1 MHARVKV
8 VALALG
14 AALSLSACSMAASIT
29 TSNPYDPS
37 DGIGITLGDV
47 STANLLLVSSGA
59 GEPAVLVG
67 TLYNE
72 GNEPTRVTVAVGGD
86 STEIVVAPHTLVTL
100 GMGDGERKLITTSP
114 VAAGGIAEVSIQ
126 VEGVA
131 PVSSPL
137 PVLDGTLEEYQPVLE
152 ALAASDA

>member
-8 VALALG
+8 AALALG
-14 AALSLSACSMAASIT
+14 AALSLSACSLAASIT
-29 TSNPYDPS
+29 TSNAYDPS
-37 DGIGITLGDV
+37 DGIGIELGDV
-47 STANLLLVSSGA
+47 STENFLLISSGA
-59 GEPAVLVG
+59 GEPGALVG

-72 GNEPTRVTVAVGGD
+72 GNEPARVLITIGGD

-100 GMGDGERKLITTSP
+100 GVGDGEREFVTTSP

-126 VEGVA
+126 IEGVA

-137 PVLDGTLEEYQPVLE
+137 PVLDGTLEEYRAVLE
-152 ALAASDA
+152 ALEGSAN